1 MRVAPFGHL
10 RIIAHL
16 QLPAAFRS
24 LSRPSSAP
32 GAKASALRPNSLD
45 QLLSDLLRFSFA
57 VLARTRGLS
66 HCHAVSPACPPVF
79 PGRHNLSLPLMITP
93 RFDFLFFVCI
103 AFFRT

>member
-1 MRVAPFGHL
+1 MRVSPFGHL

-45 QLLSDLLRFSFA
+45 LLQASLDAWSFSHLCSVTVRVSFFA
-57 VLARTRGLS
+57 A
-66 HCHAVSPACPPVF
+66 APAAKRIV
-79 PGRHNLSLPLMITP
+79 
-93 RFDFLFFVCI
+93 
-103 AFFRT
+103 